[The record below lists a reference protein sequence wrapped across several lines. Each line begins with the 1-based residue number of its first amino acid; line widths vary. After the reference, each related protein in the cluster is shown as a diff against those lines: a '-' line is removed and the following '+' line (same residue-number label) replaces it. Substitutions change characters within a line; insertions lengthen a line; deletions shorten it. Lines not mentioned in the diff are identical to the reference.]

1 MKYVLTATTST
12 DAISAVK
19 NAFDKSFTVI
29 NKTTL
34 AECLE
39 TFIVKRPEF
48 SLIDISL
55 LKDRENGSYKKTL
68 RKFWEVYP
76 PTAHIIVLVAQNE
89 IREAVSAV
97 KSGATNYITYPID
110 SVELKFIAENSSET
124 MIMEQ
129 ELDFLRENSW
139 QTDVE
144 VVVRTNSKLMKDV
157 YSSVKNVANTNAN
170 ILITGETGTGKSLL
184 AKLIHSL
191 SNRKK

>member
-76 PTAHIIVLVAQNE
+76 PPHI
-89 IREAVSAV
+89 
-97 KSGATNYITYPID
+97 
-110 SVELKFIAENSSET
+110 SSS
-124 MIMEQ
+124 
-129 ELDFLRENSW
+129 LWLRM
-139 QTDVE
+139 
-144 VVVRTNSKLMKDV
+144 R
-157 YSSVKNVANTNAN
+157 
-170 ILITGETGTGKSLL
+170 
-184 AKLIHSL
+184 
-191 SNRKK
+191 